1 MNGTARIVRISVSA
15 GGVPKRPV
23 PSAGVTTLGLEG
35 DAQRDRE
42 PHGGP
47 DRALCRFSHERIR
60 ALQVEGQPITPGSI
74 GENLTIARVLREGA
88 LTSGDPVQ
96 LLTENEVLS
105 LITRR

>member
-23 PSAGVTTLGLEG
+23 SARVTALGLEG

-60 ALQVEGQPITPGSI
+60 ALQVEGRPITPGSI

-96 LLTENEVLS
+96 LLTESEVLS